1 MNTKSRNATLL
12 GVAAGLVLIPIVRA
26 LVKKYRVSHREEAPT
41 ASGAPPNNLFSSY
54 LGKHKPHHRKANHNG
69 VH

>member
-1 MNTKSRNATLL
+1 MNTKTRNATLL
-12 GVAAGLVLIPIVRA
+12 GVAAGLVLIPIIRA
-26 LVKKYRVSHREEAPT
+26 VVKKYRIAHREEENVST
-41 ASGAPPNNLFSSY
+41 APPNNLFSSY